1 MYLDIK
7 RSIFGA
13 IPFDNDFSHMLLGL
27 TVLLVT
33 VVVFRR
39 PMGQWPTL
47 APVALLALAMELTDT
62 LLFGQRAGAAA
73 HDFVA
78 ACLVPAVLVVVFRQG
93 WARA

>member
-7 RSIFGA
+7 RSVFGA

-27 TVLLVT
+27 VVLLVT

-39 PMGQWPTL
+39 PMGHWPTL
-47 APVALLALAMELTDT
+47 APVVLLSLAMELVDA
-62 LLFGQRAGAAA
+62 LLYGQRAAAAA